1 MTVALLLGGGAPVL
15 PFMAGALEVLDEKGV
30 EFSVVSTAGA
40 GMVVGLLYAAPKGEG
55 VVKEV
60 RRQAL
65 RNTVNMGVH
74 DAIYDAFPVNF
85 KVFHKPGPMA
95 EFYTKWM
102 QMLPKPVFGSSS
114 AERFMHDWTAM
125 VSATLCPTN
134 LGPLS
139 HGLCQPA
146 PFIEEII
153 DFSKLEDFPA
163 EFYMNAYCLETGEM
177 ELFERDEITAEHFQA
192 ALAFPFIYSPFKLN
206 GKTYIEG
213 SAIDTLCFE
222 GVLKHLFEAK
232 DEKKT
237 AETVDLMASRKP
249 GVLYQPKT
257 EKPRIETLVIFDVL
271 GSDKMIRAPR
281 SLYHSWVRSIMVP
294 LVPIAKDDVR
304 LFELMYKDLYDLNLL
319 KIPFDPEDYRDHLP
333 DDPPYDAEEF
343 WTYIVEWSYS
353 NLSRLYAFGRA
364 AGEKFFEDHRALL
377 LPGPKAA
384 AKPEG
389 KAAAKSAA

>member
-30 EFSVVSTAGA
+30 DFTVVSTAGA

-55 VVKEV
+55 DIKEL

-65 RNTVNMGVH
+65 RNTVNLGVH

-85 KVFHKPGPMA
+85 KVFHKPGPWA
-95 EFYTKWM
+95 EVYTKWM
-102 QMLPKPVFGSSS
+102 QMLPKPDFGDSSV
-114 AERFMHDWTAM
+114 ERFMHDWAAM
-125 VSATLCPTN
+125 MSATFCPTD

-153 DFSKLEDFPA
+153 DFSKLKDFPA
-163 EFYMNAYCLETGEM
+163 EFYMNAYCLETEEM
-177 ELFERDEITAEHFQA
+177 ELFERDEITTQHFQA

-222 GVLKHLFEAK
+222 GVLKHLFEPK

-237 AETVDLMASRKP
+237 EKNFNLASGDKP

-304 LFELMYKDLYDLNLL
+304 LFELMYKDLYELNLL
-319 KIPFDPEDYRDHLP
+319 KIPFDPEDYSDYLP
-333 DDPPYDAEEF
+333 DEPRYDPEEF
-343 WTYIVEWSYS
+343 WSDIIEWSYS

-364 AGEKFFEDHRALL
+364 AGEKFFDDHRALL

-384 AKPEG
+384 KPAD
-389 KAAAKSAA
+389 KAADKSAA